1 MTPGQPRP
9 PQRYSMSLTSV
20 QRWVMSTLVAITI
33 MHMAAGIVVAA
44 YFNDKQ
50 SSQIGLLVISGAFG
64 ILAIEAALLI
74 HRHRPVSAWLLLGLI
89 PPLVGA
95 YLIFG

>member
-1 MTPGQPRP
+1 MTPGQPPP

-33 MHMAAGIVVAA
+33 LHLSAGLVLAA
-44 YFNDKQ
+44 YFIDRQ
-50 SSQIGLLVISGAFG
+50 SSQIGLLAISGAFG

-74 HRHRPVSAWLLLGLI
+74 HRRGPVSAWALLGLI